1 MPIQTVQVIANT
13 RPMVFALNVTERFDL
28 GHADFIKNMISG
40 TSQMDGAI
48 LLVSADDGVMPQT
61 REHILLAK
69 QVSFV
74 SLISSNFTYSKH
86 LDRLG

>member
-1 MPIQTVQVIANT
+1 MTL
-13 RPMVFALNVTERFDL
+13 FA

-69 QVSFV
+69 QVE
-74 SLISSNFTYSKH
+74 YSKN
-86 LDRLG
+86 